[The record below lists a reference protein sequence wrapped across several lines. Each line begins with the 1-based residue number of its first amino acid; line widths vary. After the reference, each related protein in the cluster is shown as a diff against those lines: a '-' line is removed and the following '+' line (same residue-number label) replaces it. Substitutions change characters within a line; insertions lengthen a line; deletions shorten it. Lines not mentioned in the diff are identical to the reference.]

1 MGANFQV
8 IDGKIATFDKLILV
22 FNFHFANEVFNQ
34 GFSYKKAK
42 ISNRNNISGVW
53 HLKRKINS

>member
-1 MGANFQV
+1 MYPNYQV
-8 IDGKIATFDKLILV
+8 IDGQIKSFDKLILV
-22 FNFHFANEVFNQ
+22 YNFDALNEVFNQ

-42 ISNRNNISGVW
+42 ISNKNNITGIW

>member
-8 IDGKIATFDKLILV
+8 IDGQIKSFDKLILV
-22 FNFHFANEVFNQ
+22 FNFENLNQVFNQ

-42 ISNRNNISGVW
+42 ISNKKNIAGIW

>member
-1 MGANFQV
+1 MNANFQV
-8 IDGKIATFDKLILV
+8 IDGQIKSFDKLVIV
-22 FNFHFANEVFNQ
+22 YNFHALNEVVNM